1 MLNFE
6 QSFTKFQNYNNQKD
20 TFLKFSLCF
29 FPVITFLDII
39 RAQISE
45 MSLLQ
50 LIPGFYFILVFFF
63 LVILILFTNLLTIYP
78 FQEDNKKEYGTKTRT
93 KITYLKN
100 LKQSFCFFFPSFS
113 LVTLIFFPL
122 SLDSFNSYGEKTLE
136 NLWSLSEVLNL
147 EAILL
152 LLVISLSQFP
162 NILLLYVNLEKDNQA
177 FPSFWKALSFFS
189 FLLAG
194 IVTPTI
200 DISTQL
206 VFASST
212 IFFYFLILCFLK
224 KRIKLRSSENLSFQ

>member
-6 QSFTKFQNYNNQKD
+6 QSFTKIQNYNNQKD
-20 TFLKFSLCF
+20 TFLKVFFCF

-63 LVILILFTNLLTIYP
+63 LGILLVFTNLLTGYLSY
-78 FQEDNKKEYGTKTRT
+78 QDNKKEHGTKTKT
-93 KITYLKN
+93 KIKYSKN
-100 LKQSFCFFFPSFS
+100 LKQSFSFFFFTFS
-113 LVTLIFFPL
+113 LATILFFPL

-136 NLWSLSEVLNL
+136 NLWSLNEVLNL

-152 LLVISLSQFP
+152 LLVTTLSQFP
-162 NILLLYVNLEKDNQA
+162 IFFLVYVNLEKDNQA
-177 FPSFWKALSFFS
+177 FPTFWKALSFFS

-194 IVTPTI
+194 IITPTI
-200 DISTQL
+200 DIATQL
-206 VFASST
+206 IFASST
-212 IFFYFLILCFLK
+212 IFFYFLILYFLQ
-224 KRIKLRSSENLSFQ
+224 KRLKLRSSENLSFQ